1 MFIVRW
7 GGEPTAF
14 NEEQWGKASASVSD
28 TYISAF
34 VDGALYE
41 ALGTDYEVRSRRLI
55 AMISAI
61 SGYDLG
67 DGALYEALGTD
78 YEVRS
83 VGDE

>member
-7 GGEPTAF
+7 GGESTAF

-41 ALGTDYEVRSRRLI
+41 ALGTDYEVRSRRFK

-61 SGYDLG
+61 FSHDLG
-67 DGALYEALGTD
+67 DYS
-78 YEVRS
+78 R
-83 VGDE
+83 

>member
-1 MFIVRW
+1 MLVVRW

-41 ALGTDYEVRSRRLI
+41 ALGADYEVRSRRLI
-55 AMISAI
+55 DMISAI
-61 SGYDLG
+61 NGCDLG
-67 DGALYEALGTD
+67 DYS
-78 YEVRS
+78 R
-83 VGDE
+83 

>member
-1 MFIVRW
+1 MLVVRW

-41 ALGTDYEVRSRRLI
+41 ALGADYEVRSRRFK

-61 SGYDLG
+61 
-67 DGALYEALGTD
+67 
-78 YEVRS
+78 
-83 VGDE
+83 

>member
-1 MFIVRW
+1 MLVVRW

-41 ALGTDYEVRSRRLI
+41 ALGTDYEVRSRRFQ

-61 SGYDLG
+61 SSYDPG
-67 DGALYEALGTD
+67 EY
-78 YEVRS
+78 RR
-83 VGDE
+83 